1 MRNKVHANDYLTD
14 FSYGKPE
21 WLQVLIKETIETN
34 GDISENRKNEI
45 FENLLNNTQ
54 LHVQSAPITT
64 GQQNK
69 DKFLFDSL
77 THISGVN
84 ALSENQTIKFSPDIT
99 VLYGLNGSGKSS
111 YFRILNNV
119 SGGTQHKSILSN
131 IYVDDANKKPIN
143 ISLKYKIGNKITN
156 CSCTDSITEQSDFCG
171 VKVFDSSYL
180 AGLLLPK
187 NPDEA
192 FVFPLGLHLFGY
204 IAKIMDSYTAQLSS
218 LVGQEMRKL
227 PVVKTDDFNDKM
239 RSQFNSRQTFSKQER
254 TEIKEKFFFSE
265 TEKIDLYKREDELR
279 QLQQTNYEDR
289 IKLLKKENGDF
300 LTFTTKINSII
311 NSLNDCRHTLKMA
324 LEAYAMKKN
333 KNDEARKRSEI
344 LINLPK
350 SDTQEWKQFI
360 KAGQAYS
367 SKLEKVEQGVCPYC
381 HQEIKSEYAINII
394 RAYTDFLNDTSEN
407 ELNKAKQDL
416 NNIRKKIEGIE
427 IAISV
432 SDEIKAIIA
441 NVDDLQNKIDKFSLY
456 KTVLCTAQ
464 DLNTIPSMDFDFSNE
479 FQMLEKKKKENE
491 TTIRTLELSNI
502 EKAKE
507 IVELQKR
514 IAELKEKKSVSEQK
528 SEIEKYFLISDKV
541 RDIEVKK
548 KATNT
553 SNLTRLANQA
563 QNELL
568 TDSLKQKFETELK
581 LLGKD
586 NLKVLLEVSRGSK
599 GKCLT
604 QLKLIGKHS
613 VNDILS
619 EGEQKAVGLAMF
631 FAEISDGN
639 YPIILDDP
647 VTSLDHE
654 IASMVAQRLL
664 NFNNQVI
671 VFCHNRL
678 FLDAFETSKK
688 NHVCKNF
695 DSCSCTPDKGKH
707 IFIYQ
712 VYGDGKE
719 KGILSNY
726 KGDNSESLI
735 RDANK
740 RLKSRPFTDNY
751 GVSILLRRAVEKI
764 IDEEVFKHQLPPR
777 VSNKNSRINWE
788 DLKKINS
795 KPDLVDRLR
804 KVHDDVSEEDHD
816 GTVSNENPISID
828 KLRSLSE
835 ELSNIKNEFKGRV
848 MSM

>member
-1 MRNKVHANDYLTD
+1 MRNKIHAKDYLTD
-14 FSYGKPE
+14 FSIGKPE

-34 GDISENRKNEI
+34 GAISEDRKNEI

-54 LHVQSAPITT
+54 LHLQSAPITR
-64 GQQNK
+64 GQQK
-69 DKFLFDSL
+69 TDKLLFDSL
-77 THISGVN
+77 THKSGVN

-119 SGGTQHKSILSN
+119 SGGTQHKSILPN
-131 IYVDDANKKPIN
+131 IYVDDANTKPIN
-143 ISLKYKIGNKITN
+143 ISIKYKIGNTLKNHI
-156 CSCTDSITEQSDFCG
+156 CTGSITEQPDFHG

-180 AGLLLPK
+180 SGLLHPK

-192 FVFPLGLHLFGY
+192 VVYPLGLHLFSY
-204 IAKIMDSYTAQLSS
+204 LAQIMDSYTGLLS
-218 LVGQEMRKL
+218 LHINQELQKL
-227 PVVKTDDFNDKM
+227 PIIKTDDFKDKLKNK
-239 RSQFNSRQTFSKQER
+239 FNNRQDFTEQEK
-254 TEIKEKFFFSE
+254 TEIKKRFVFSE
-265 TEKIDLYKREDELR
+265 TEKEDLSHKEAKLK
-279 QLQQTNYEDR
+279 LLKQTNYEDK
-289 IKLLKKENGDF
+289 ICLVKKENEVF
-300 LTFTTKINSII
+300 SNFITKINKITS
-311 NSLNDCRHTLKMA
+311 SFEYYYKTLKNA
-324 LEAYAMKKN
+324 LETYASIKT

-344 LINLPK
+344 LTKLPK
-350 SDTQEWKQFI
+350 SDSQEWKSFI
-360 KAGQAYS
+360 KAGQEYS
-367 SKLEKVEQGVCPYC
+367 SKLEKVEPAVCPYC
-381 HQEIKSEYAINII
+381 HQEIKSEEAINILK
-394 RAYTDFLNDTSEN
+394 AYTDFLNDTSEH

-416 NNIRKKIEGIE
+416 DNIRKEIEKID
-427 IAISV
+427 ISI
-432 SDEIKAIIA
+432 SISNEIKTVIT
-441 NVDDLQNKIDKFSLY
+441 NTCDLQNKIDNLSSY
-456 KTVLCTAQ
+456 KTILCTAH
-464 DLNTIPSMDFDFSNE
+464 DPITMPTMEVDFLNEIQVLVERQNKNEKTIKELESSN
-479 FQMLEKKKKENE
+479 KDKENE
-491 TTIRTLELSNI
+491 LR
-502 EKAKE
+502 
-507 IVELQKR
+507 ELQKW

-528 SEIEKYFLISDKV
+528 TEIEKYFSIYDHV
-541 RDIEVKK
+541 RNIDLKK
-548 KATNT
+548 NETKTTSLTKIAT
-553 SNLTRLANQA
+553 LA

-586 NLKVLLEVSRGSK
+586 NLKVILEVSRGSK

-631 FAEISDGN
+631 FAEIPDEN

-678 FLDAFETSKK
+678 FLDGFETSKK

-707 IFIYQ
+707 IYIYQ

-726 KGDNSESLI
+726 RGDNSESLI
-735 RDANK
+735 KDADK
-740 RLKSRPFTDNY
+740 RLNHRPFTDNY

-795 KPDLVDRLR
+795 RPDLVDRL
-804 KVHDDVSEEDHD
+804 KIVHDHASEENHD
-816 GTVSNENPISID
+816 GTASNENPISID
-828 KLRSLSE
+828 ELRKLLK
-835 ELSNIKNEFKGRV
+835 ELSNIKNEFKK
-848 MSM
+848 SI

>member
-1 MRNKVHANDYLTD
+1 MKNKVHANDYLTD

-34 GDISENRKNEI
+34 GAISENRKNEI
-45 FENLLNNTQ
+45 FESLLNNTQ

-64 GQQNK
+64 RQQNK

-77 THISGVN
+77 THICGVN

-119 SGGTQHKSILSN
+119 SGGTQPKSIFPN
-131 IYVDDANKKPIN
+131 IYVDDTNKKPIN
-143 ISLKYKIGNKITN
+143 ISIKYKVGNTIKNHI
-156 CSCTDSITEQSDFCG
+156 CIDSVTEHPDFHG

-180 AGLLLPK
+180 SGLLHPK

-192 FVFPLGLHLFGY
+192 IIYPLGLHLFGY
-204 IAKIMDSYTAQLSS
+204 IVQIMDSYAELLSS
-218 LVGQEMRKL
+218 HVDQELQKL
-227 PVVKTDDFNDKM
+227 PIIKTDNFKDKIKN
-239 RSQFNSRQTFSKQER
+239 QFNNRQNFFEQER
-254 TEIKEKFFFSE
+254 IEIREKFILSE
-265 TEKIDLYKREDELR
+265 AEKKDLSQKEAEL
-279 QLQQTNYEDR
+279 QLLKQTNYKDK
-289 IKLLKKENGDF
+289 IHILKKENEAFAD
-300 LTFTTKINSII
+300 FTTKINRII
-311 NSLNDCRHTLKMA
+311 SSLKYSYNTLKEA
-324 LEAYAMKKN
+324 LETYAVIKT

-344 LINLPK
+344 LTKLPK
-350 SDTQEWKQFI
+350 SDSQEWKSFI

-367 SKLEKVEQGVCPYC
+367 SKLEKVEPAVCPYC
-381 HQEIKSEYAINII
+381 HQEIKSEEAINII
-394 RAYTDFLNDTSEN
+394 KAYTDFLNDTSEN

-416 NNIRKKIEGIE
+416 DNIRKKIEKIDVS
-427 IAISV
+427 INIS
-432 SDEIKAIIA
+432 SEIKTVIA
-441 NVDDLQNKIDKFSLY
+441 NTCDLQNKIDKLSSY
-456 KTVLCTAQ
+456 KTVLCTVK
-464 DLNTIPSMDFDFSNE
+464 DSSTFSLIDFDFSNE
-479 FQMLEKKKKENE
+479 LQVLGRKIKENE
-491 TTIRTLELSNI
+491 MTIKTLELSND
-502 EKAKE
+502 EKEKKFIKLQNE
-507 IVELQKR
+507 IT
-514 IAELKEKKSVSEQK
+514 ELKEKQSVSEQK
-528 SEIEKYFLISDKV
+528 TEIEKYFTIYDRV
-541 RDIEVKK
+541 RDIKLKK
-548 KATNT
+548 NTTNT
-553 SNLTRLANQA
+553 RNLTRLANQA

-631 FAEISDGN
+631 FAEIPDGN

-695 DSCSCTPDKGKH
+695 DSCSCTPEKGKH

-740 RLKSRPFTDNY
+740 RLKYRPFTDNY

-835 ELSNIKNEFKGRV
+835 ELSNIKNEFKGSV
-848 MSM
+848 LNM

>member
-1 MRNKVHANDYLTD
+1 MRNKVHAKDYLTD
-14 FSYGKPE
+14 FSSGKPE
-21 WLQVLIKETIETN
+21 WLQVLIKETIDTN
-34 GDISENRKNEI
+34 GAISENRKNEI

-64 GQQNK
+64 RQQNTN
-69 DKFLFDSL
+69 KFLFDSL

-119 SGGTQHKSILSN
+119 SGGTQHKSIFPN
-131 IYVDDANKKPIN
+131 IYVDDTNKKPIN
-143 ISLKYKIGNKITN
+143 ISIIYQVGNTIKKHI
-156 CSCTDSITEQSDFCG
+156 CIDSVTEQPDFHG

-180 AGLLLPK
+180 SGLLHPK

-192 FVFPLGLHLFGY
+192 IIYPLGLHLFGY
-204 IAKIMDSYTAQLSS
+204 IAQIMDSYAQQLSS
-218 LVGQEMRKL
+218 HVDQELQKL
-227 PVVKTDDFNDKM
+227 PIIKTDKFRDKIKNKFNNRQDFSEK
-239 RSQFNSRQTFSKQER
+239 ER
-254 TEIKEKFFFSE
+254 TEIREKFILSE
-265 TEKIDLYKREDELR
+265 AEKKDLSQKRSEL
-279 QLQQTNYEDR
+279 QLLKQTNYKDK
-289 IKLLKKENGDF
+289 IHILQKENEVFSDF
-300 LTFTTKINSII
+300 ITKINKTTS
-311 NSLNDCRHTLKMA
+311 SFEYYYKTLKNA
-324 LEAYAMKKN
+324 LETYAIIKT
-333 KNDEARKRSEI
+333 KNDEARKQSEI
-344 LINLPK
+344 LTKLPK
-350 SDTQEWKQFI
+350 SDSQEWKSFI

-367 SKLEKVEQGVCPYC
+367 SKLEKVEPAVCPYC
-381 HQEIKSEYAINII
+381 HQEIKSEEAINII
-394 RAYTDFLNDTSEN
+394 KAYTDFLNDTSEN

-416 NNIRKKIEGIE
+416 DNIRKEIEKIDVS
-427 IAISV
+427 ISI
-432 SDEIKAIIA
+432 SNEIKTVIA
-441 NVDDLQNKIDKFSLY
+441 DTCDLPNKIDNLSSY
-456 KTVLCTAQ
+456 KTVLCNVKDSSTFA
-464 DLNTIPSMDFDFSNE
+464 LIDFDFSNE
-479 FQMLEKKKKENE
+479 LQILGTKIIENGI
-491 TTIRTLELSNI
+491 TIKTLELSDD
-502 EKAKE
+502 EKEKKL
-507 IVELQKR
+507 IKLQNE
-514 IAELKEKKSVSEQK
+514 IAELKEKQSVSEQK
-528 SEIEKYFLISDKV
+528 TEIEKYFTIYDRV
-541 RDIEVKK
+541 RDIKVKK
-548 KATNT
+548 DATNT

-631 FAEISDGN
+631 FAEIPDGN

-678 FLDAFETSKK
+678 FLDGFETSKK

-707 IFIYQ
+707 IYIYQ
-712 VYGDGKE
+712 IYGDGKE

-726 KGDNSESLI
+726 RGDNSESLI
-735 RDANK
+735 KDANK
-740 RLKSRPFTDNY
+740 RLNHRPFNDNY

-795 KPDLVDRLR
+795 RPDLVDRL
-804 KVHDDVSEEDHD
+804 KIVHDHASEENHD
-816 GTVSNENPISID
+816 GTASNENPISID
-828 KLRSLSE
+828 ELRKLLK
-835 ELSNIKNEFKGRV
+835 ELSNIKNEFKK
-848 MSM
+848 SI

>member
-119 SGGTQHKSILSN
+119 SGGTQPKSIFPN
-131 IYVDDANKKPIN
+131 IYVDDTNKKPIN
-143 ISLKYKIGNKITN
+143 ISIKYKVGNTIKNHI
-156 CSCTDSITEQSDFCG
+156 CIDSVTEHPDFQG

-180 AGLLLPK
+180 SGLLHPK

-192 FVFPLGLHLFGY
+192 IIYPLGLHLFGY
-204 IAKIMDSYTAQLSS
+204 IAQIMDSYAELLSS
-218 LVGQEMRKL
+218 HVDQELQKL
-227 PVVKTDDFNDKM
+227 PIIKTDNFRDKIKN
-239 RSQFNSRQTFSKQER
+239 QFDNRQNFFEQER
-254 TEIKEKFFFSE
+254 IEIREKFILSE
-265 TEKIDLYKREDELR
+265 AEKKDLSQKEAEL
-279 QLQQTNYEDR
+279 QLLKQTNYKDK
-289 IKLLKKENGDF
+289 IHILKKENEAFAD
-300 LTFTTKINSII
+300 FTTKINRII
-311 NSLNDCRHTLKMA
+311 SSLKYSCNTLKEA
-324 LEAYAMKKN
+324 LETYAVIKT

-344 LINLPK
+344 LTKLPK
-350 SDTQEWKQFI
+350 SDSQEWKSFI

-367 SKLEKVEQGVCPYC
+367 SKLEKVEPAVCPYC
-381 HQEIKSEYAINII
+381 HQEIKSEEAISII
-394 RAYTDFLNDTSEN
+394 KAYTDFLNDTSEN
-407 ELNKAKQDL
+407 ELNKAIQDL
-416 NNIRKKIEGIE
+416 DNIRKKIEKIDVS
-427 IAISV
+427 INIS
-432 SDEIKAIIA
+432 SEIKTVIA
-441 NVDDLQNKIDKFSLY
+441 NTCDLQNKIDKLSSY
-456 KTVLCTAQ
+456 KTVLCTVK
-464 DLNTIPSMDFDFSNE
+464 DSSTFSLIDFDFSNE
-479 FQMLEKKKKENE
+479 LQVLGRKIKENE
-491 TTIRTLELSNI
+491 MTIKTLELSND
-502 EKAKE
+502 EKEKKFIKLQNE
-507 IVELQKR
+507 IT
-514 IAELKEKKSVSEQK
+514 ELKEKQSVSEQK
-528 SEIEKYFLISDKV
+528 TEIEKYFTIYDRV
-541 RDIEVKK
+541 RDIKVKK
-548 KATNT
+548 NTTNT
-553 SNLTRLANQA
+553 NNLTRLANQA

-835 ELSNIKNEFKGRV
+835 ELSNIKNEFKGSV
-848 MSM
+848 LSM